1 MRLLAVLRSHSE
13 RILDCCKIS
22 YLVKETISRIKF
34 AFRVLTSMNAAL
46 RYRNE
51 TLYQFYIMGIQ
62 ALFLVILATSF
73 TSMVMSFEYGKKL
86 EPFGAKLLLGR
97 IMSISIIREIGPIVT
112 GLMLA
117 GRTGA
122 KIVSE
127 IGNMVLSEQTD
138 ALCAFGLDPIKRL
151 IVPRVFASIMVMLPL
166 TIISDAVG
174 ILAGWYASVH
184 WIGLDSEFFWLS
196 MRGGL
201 LVKDLTIGL
210 IKPPFYGLI
219 IGLVSSYYGY
229 TIRGGAEGM
238 GRAATQTV
246 VFASVG
252 VLFIDFILTRIVLS
266 LY

>member
-1 MRLLAVLRSHSE
+1 MEALIELKSGVQKLADNLR
-13 RILDCCKIS
+13 IS
-22 YLVKETISRIKF
+22 YAIRETVARIKF
-34 AFRVLTSMNAAL
+34 AFRVLTSMNSAL

-62 ALFLVILATSF
+62 ALFLVVLATSF
-73 TSMVMSFEYGKKL
+73 TSMVMAFEYGKKL

-97 IMSISIIREIGPIVT
+97 IISISTIREIGPIVT

-151 IVPRVFASIMVMLPL
+151 IVPRVFASIAVMLPL
-166 TIISDAVG
+166 TIIADAVG
-174 ILAGWYASVH
+174 IMAGWYASVH

-246 VFASVG
+246 VFASLG
-252 VLFIDFILTRIVLS
+252 VLFIDFLLTRIVLS

>member
-1 MRLLAVLRSHSE
+1 MLESINNIINKYKVFYVFHEIKRRL
-13 RILDCCKIS
+13 
-22 YLVKETISRIKF
+22 KF
-34 AFRVLTSMNAAL
+34 AFRTLSSMGAAF
-46 RYRNE
+46 RYRDA

-166 TIISDAVG
+166 TIIADAVG

>member
-1 MRLLAVLRSHSE
+1 MDLIE
-13 RILDCCKIS
+13 RINRVTQKYKLF
-22 YLVKETISRIKF
+22 YLFKELKSRFTFAYKTLSSMGA
-34 AFRVLTSMNAAL
+34 AFR
-46 RYRNE
+46 YRDE
-51 TLYQFYIMGIQ
+51 TMYQFYIMGIQ

-97 IMSISIIREIGPIVT
+97 IMSISIVREIGPIVT

-127 IGNMVLSEQTD
+127 IGNMVLTEQTD
-138 ALCAFGLDPIKRL
+138 ALMAFGLDPIKRL
-151 IVPRVFASIMVMLPL
+151 IVPRVFASIAVMLPL
-166 TIISDAVG
+166 TIIADAIG
-174 ILAGWYASVH
+174 IIAGWFASVH

-196 MRGGL
+196 LRGGL
-201 LVKDLTIGL
+201 LVKDITIGL

-252 VLFIDFILTRIVLS
+252 VLFIDFILTRTVLAF
-266 LY
+266 Y

>member
-1 MRLLAVLRSHSE
+1 MRVSSIIENLHS
-13 RILDCCKIS
+13 LF
-22 YLVKETISRIKF
+22 VKSLFFAFFAEVRRRLKF
-34 AFRVLTSMNAAL
+34 AFRVLSSMGAVF
-46 RYRNE
+46 RYRHE
-51 TLYQFYIMGIQ
+51 TLYQFYVMGVQ

-97 IMSISIIREIGPIVT
+97 IMGISIIREIGPIVT
-112 GLMLA
+112 GLMIA

-127 IGNMVLSEQTD
+127 IGNMVLSQQTD
-138 ALCAFGLDPIKRL
+138 ALRAFGLDPVKRI
-151 IVPRVFASIMVMLPL
+151 IVPRVFASIMVMIPL
-166 TIISDAVG
+166 TVLADSVG
-174 ILAGWYASVH
+174 IIAGWFAAVR

-196 MRGGL
+196 LRGGL

-219 IGLVSSYYGY
+219 IGLISSYYGY
-229 TIRGGAEGM
+229 TIRGGAAGM

-252 VLFIDFILTRIVLS
+252 VLFIDFLLTRIILS

>member
-1 MRLLAVLRSHSE
+1 MELIE
-13 RILDCCKIS
+13 RIN
-22 YLVKETISRIKF
+22 RIANKYNLF
-34 AFRVLTSMNAAL
+34 YIFIELKRRLIFAGKTLASMGSAFR
-46 RYRNE
+46 YRDE
-51 TLYQFYIMGIQ
+51 TMYQFYIMGIQ

-73 TSMVMSFEYGKKL
+73 TSMVMAFEYGKKL

-97 IMSISIIREIGPIVT
+97 IMSISIVREIGPIVT

-138 ALCAFGLDPIKRL
+138 ALEAFGLDPIKRL
-151 IVPRVFASIMVMLPL
+151 IVPRVFASIAVMLPL
-166 TIISDAVG
+166 SIIADAVG
-174 ILAGWYASVH
+174 IIAGWFASVH

-196 MRGGL
+196 LRGGL
-201 LVKDLTIGL
+201 LVKDITIGL

-246 VFASVG
+246 VFSSVG
-252 VLFIDFILTRIVLS
+252 VLFIDFILTRTVLAF
-266 LY
+266 Y

>member
-1 MRLLAVLRSHSE
+1 MRLITMLINPLKRMLE
-13 RILDCCKIS
+13 CCRIS
-22 YLVKETISRIKF
+22 YLIKETFSRIKF
-34 AFRVLTSMNAAL
+34 AFRVLSSMNAIF

-62 ALFLVILATSF
+62 ALVLVILATSF
-73 TSMVMSFEYGKKL
+73 TSMVLAFEYGKKL

-97 IMSISIIREIGPIVT
+97 IISISTVREIGPIVT

-127 IGNMVLSEQTD
+127 IGNMVLTEQTD

-151 IVPRVFASIMVMLPL
+151 IIPRVFASIAVMLPL
-166 TIISDAVG
+166 TIIADAVG

-210 IKPPFYGLI
+210 IKPPFYGLV
-219 IGLVSSYYGY
+219 IGLISSYYGY

-246 VFASVG
+246 VFASLG
-252 VLFIDFILTRIVLS
+252 VLFIDFILSSTILM